1 MGKGASPSSDT
12 TFLFHP
18 FSVWLHFGPVALNLK
33 VRSTKAWRDLNW
45 TWLLIW
51 STSLWERWW
60 RHPPGTRTSSM
71 LKPTRFYIRMLWSC
85 QAGRKIRWDRVSK
98 MMFDIKLL
106 HTAETDLVCWCPW
119 YRSIGFP
126 CFDISAQFLSGVTSP
141 SKAPRSNNLEPQ
153 PWWQHLHLDSYY
165 ISIVD
170 LPRSFLNTAKS
181 QITWFLGVMSPQNLS
196 SSLFWGVNPHVSPGL
211 PCAWSSTWSPPCA
224 YPAVA
229 CASACR

>member
-1 MGKGASPSSDT
+1 MGKGAFPSSDT

-126 CFDISAQFLSGVTSP
+126 CFWHISPISFRGDKSFKGSTFQQPGAPTMVTTP
-141 SKAPRSNNLEPQ
+141 SSRFI
-153 PWWQHLHLDSYY
+153 LH
-165 ISIVD
+165 
-170 LPRSFLNTAKS
+170 
-181 QITWFLGVMSPQNLS
+181 
-196 SSLFWGVNPHVSPGL
+196 
-211 PCAWSSTWSPPCA
+211 
-224 YPAVA
+224 
-229 CASACR
+229 